1 MTWKTPAASSR
12 RFGRPFNSPNS
23 PSRVPSMDPSQK
35 ISVLLA
41 EYNTLRAEVL
51 AERSN
56 VAQAIGLTVPVV
68 MGLIGLSFSSTLN
81 LPKWIVLTIA
91 LCAILY
97 LCATFA
103 WNEINTRKFTK
114 QLRMLENKVNDLAGE
129 PLLTWESAMGWGGIA
144 L

>member
-1 MTWKTPAASSR
+1 
-12 RFGRPFNSPNS
+12 
-23 PSRVPSMDPSQK
+23 MDPSQK

-51 AERSN
+51 AARSN
-56 VAQAIGLTVPVV
+56 VAQATSLTVPVV

-81 LPKWIVLTIA
+81 LPNWIVWTISP
-91 LCAILY
+91 CAILY

-114 QLRMLENKVNDLAGE
+114 QLRALERRINDLAGE
-129 PLLTWESAMGWGGIA
+129 PLLTWENAVGWGGMTLPSSETKPPGVISPPISN
-144 L
+144 

>member
-1 MTWKTPAASSR
+1 
-12 RFGRPFNSPNS
+12 
-23 PSRVPSMDPSQK
+23 MDPSQQ

-41 EYNTLRAEVL
+41 EYNTLRAEIL
-51 AERSN
+51 AARSN

-81 LPKWIVLTIA
+81 LPTWIVLTIA
-91 LCAILY
+91 IGAIVY

-114 QLRMLENKVNDLAGE
+114 QVRLLENRINDLAGDR
-129 PLLTWESAMGWGGIA
+129 LLTWENTMGWGAISFA
-144 L
+144 ESKPHVVIPPPNSN